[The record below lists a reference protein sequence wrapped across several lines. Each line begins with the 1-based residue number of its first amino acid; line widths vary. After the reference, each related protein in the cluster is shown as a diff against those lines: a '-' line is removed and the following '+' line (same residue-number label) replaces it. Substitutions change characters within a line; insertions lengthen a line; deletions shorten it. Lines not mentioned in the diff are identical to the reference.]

1 MREPGRVPGWSCRK
15 ESGEACSLIFWAAI
29 SSAIATKI
37 KTLNI
42 AEIGVTR
49 NWIDLSSFV
58 SLLETSFKGVQ
69 FFLEKHRWKPENP
82 QSKKLMAPFIC
93 IACMPVCVNVF
104 TSLPLQPTVR
114 ATATDVKHILLH
126 APDRG

>member
-69 FFLEKHRWKPENP
+69 FFFRKAQMETRKSAIQKANGTLYLYSLHASVCKRFYV
-82 QSKKLMAPFIC
+82 API
-93 IACMPVCVNVF
+93 
-104 TSLPLQPTVR
+104 
-114 ATATDVKHILLH
+114 ATDCTRYCYGCQAHF
-126 APDRG
+126 ASRA